1 MTRLRGLGITAALLL
16 ALAAVAV
23 LIALPAAAQDSGE
36 GSEQEENVLRFGWA
50 QDPQT
55 LNPFVDLDSEDFT
68 VWAINWDLLVNFNPE
83 DLSPTPGIAE
93 SWEVSEDRKTVTFH
107 LDPDAVWSDGEPVTS
122 EDVKWSLEN
131 LGGEGVLFTDYTS
144 NITSVRTP
152 DEETVVVETSQPDAR
167 LVGGLFIYVMPEHIW
182 GDVPID
188 ELTGDYEV
196 EMPMVGTGPF
206 IVTEFEHG
214 RMLTMERNPN
224 FRGEQ
229 PEWDRIE
236 FIRYGNDDAAERA
249 LQLGE
254 VDIAPAVQA
263 ATFERLAEDP
273 DIETIN
279 APAPG
284 YTELAFNLCSER
296 FCPDA
301 EFNPAIQDRTVR
313 QAIGYAVDRERIN
326 EIATLGTS
334 FVGHGILPSYY
345 KAFYTEPEQDY
356 PYDPDR
362 ANRILDNAG
371 WVRGDDGVREKGD
384 ERLEF
389 NLYARTE
396 APSEAQMARLVAEQ
410 AAEIGVDFNVQVVS
424 TDKLT
429 ELTVR
434 KVDGKPAP
442 EFDTFIWG
450 WGGDPY
456 DPSTLL
462 SLLTTDQIGGSSD
475 SFYSNPEYDRLY
487 DQQNGVFDTEDRR
500 EIIERMIAI
509 TQRDLP
515 YLVLT
520 EDPAL
525 QGYRTDRL
533 ANVEPVCPAETGDIY
548 CDQVSYEPFLTIT
561 PASGASSD
569 DGGGSTGLMV
579 AVAAVVVAGIAFLV
593 LRSRRRRT
601 GEPLELEE

>member
-1 MTRLRGLGITAALLL
+1 MTRLRGLGIMAALLL
-16 ALAAVAV
+16 ALAAVAA
-23 LIALPAAAQDSGE
+23 LIALPAGAQESGQDSE
-36 GSEQEENVLRFGWA
+36 EEENVLRFGWA

-68 VWAINWDLLVNFNPE
+68 IWAMNWDLLVNFDPE
-83 DLSPTPGIAE
+83 ELSPKPGIAE

-131 LGGEGVLFTDYTS
+131 LGGEGVLFTDYVS

-152 DEETVVVETSQPDAR
+152 DDETVVVETSQPDAR
-167 LVGGLFIYVMPEHIW
+167 LVGGLFIYIMPEHIW

-188 ELTGDYEV
+188 ELTGDYDV

-236 FIRYGNDDAAERA
+236 FIKYGNDDAAERA

-254 VDIAPAVQA
+254 VDIAPGVQS

-273 DIETIN
+273 NIETVN
-279 APAPG
+279 APAPS
-284 YTELAFNLCSER
+284 YTELAFNLCSEQH
-296 FCPDA
+296 CPDA
-301 EFNPAIQDRTVR
+301 EFNPAVQDRAVR

-334 FVGHGILPSYY
+334 FVAHGILPSYY

-356 PYDPDR
+356 PYDPEQ
-362 ANRILDNAG
+362 AEQILDDAG
-371 WVRGDDGVREKGD
+371 WELNDDGIREKDGEVASFD
-384 ERLEF
+384 
-389 NLYARTE
+389 LYARSD
-396 APSEAQMARLVAEQ
+396 APSEVQMARLVAEQ
-410 AAEIGVDFNVQVVS
+410 TAEVGIEFNVQVVS

-475 SFYSNPEYDRLY
+475 SFYSNREYDRLY
-487 DQQNGVFDTEDRR
+487 DQQNGVFDTEERR

-548 CDQVSYEPFLTIT
+548 CDQVSYEPLLTIT
-561 PASGASSD
+561 PADGASSD

-579 AVAAVVVAGIAFLV
+579 AIAAVVVAGIGYLV
-593 LRSRRRRT
+593 FRSRRRRA